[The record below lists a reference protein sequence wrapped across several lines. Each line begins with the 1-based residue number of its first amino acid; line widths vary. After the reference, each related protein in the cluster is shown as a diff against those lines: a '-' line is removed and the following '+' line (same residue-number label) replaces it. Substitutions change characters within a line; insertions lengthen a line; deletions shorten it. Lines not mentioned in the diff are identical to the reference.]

1 MHCMLRTPALA
12 TGTVAR
18 RILAAPAGA
27 RRIHAARS
35 GDPVPQSAIY
45 HRRLTAQ
52 VPLRGHRVVAAR
64 LSKIP

>member
-12 TGTVAR
+12 AGTAHRGVLAEPTGTGRVR
-18 RILAAPAGA
+18 
-27 RRIHAARS
+27 AARS

-45 HRRLTAQ
+45 HRRLTVQ
-52 VPLRGHRVVAAR
+52 VSLRGHRVVAAR

>member
-12 TGTVAR
+12 AESAR
-18 RILAAPAGA
+18 CRVPAEPAGA
-27 RRIHAARS
+27 GWVRAARS